1 MKNDATYELVIKATN
16 QIGTSM
22 LTEPVKFSTQ
32 EKYITSAA
40 SLGGKY
46 LINTPFRKIKFK
58 IYDQLQKLLVFST
71 YIRIGK
77 N

>member
-1 MKNDATYELVIKATN
+1 MKDDATYELVIKATN

-40 SLGGKY
+40 SLGGEY
-46 LINTPFRKIKFK
+46 LINSPFRKIKVR
-58 IYDQLQKLLVFST
+58 IYDQLQKVLVLT
-71 YIRIGK
+71 NEKLKI
-77 N
+77 

>member
-1 MKNDATYELVIKATN
+1 MVRSVFWRTLGNKSPSKNDTKKNNLLISDLKDDATYELVIKATN

-40 SLGGKY
+40 SLGGK
-46 LINTPFRKIKFK
+46 
-58 IYDQLQKLLVFST
+58 
-71 YIRIGK
+71 RIV
-77 N
+77 